1 MDNIDNKYQE
11 ALDYIYSFVDYSLT
25 KQLTYS
31 PEKFNLDRMFRL
43 LELLDHPHKKY
54 PVIHI
59 TGTKGKGSV
68 SAFLASILYQ
78 AGYKVGLYT
87 SPHLIDYTERIQVDG
102 KPIDK
107 ISFLSIL
114 DEIKPAIEKV
124 PEITTFEIT
133 TALAMTVFARQK
145 VDFAVLEVGLGG
157 RLDATNVVDP
167 LVSVI
172 TTVSYDHQAV
182 LGDTLA
188 AIAGEKAGIIKPGRT
203 VVVSNQS
210 TEAYNVIEQ
219 RANELGSPLLSV
231 GKDVHYVSASH
242 SLDGQR
248 FWVWQP
254 HQQGK
259 MDQFLENPDGIAWH
273 PMEYFTPLLGAHQIE
288 NAVTAF
294 LTIQTVRAAGYEISE
309 QAVADGFLNVS
320 WHCRFEVISRNPLIV
335 LDSAHN
341 RDSAQKL
348 RITLDDY
355 LPGKNILLLFGASED
370 KDVHGILVDLLPRV
384 NKVFATQTI
393 HPRAMEASSIVKLV
407 HQMGKPARAIL
418 PFQKAFEEITGM
430 AGPNEAVLVAGSIF
444 LAAAAREVWL
454 DTSGMTKKE

>member
-1 MDNIDNKYQE
+1 MENIEKKYQE

-31 PEKFNLDRMFRL
+31 PEKFNLDRMIQ
-43 LELLDHPHKKY
+43 LLDLIDNPHKKY

-68 SAFLASILYQ
+68 SAFLASILFQ

-87 SPHLIDYTERIQVDG
+87 SPHLIDYTERIQVNG
-102 KPIDK
+102 KPIEK
-107 ISFLSIL
+107 FEFLTVL
-114 DEIKPAIEKV
+114 DELKPAIEKV
-124 PEITTFEIT
+124 SEITTFEIT
-133 TALAMTVFARQK
+133 TALAMMIFSRQQ

-210 TEAYNVIEQ
+210 SEAFKVIEQ
-219 RANELGSPLLSV
+219 RANELGSPLLCVGRDVYSV
-231 GKDVHYVSASH
+231 STNHN
-242 SLDGQR
+242 LDGQR
-248 FWVWQP
+248 FHIWLP
-254 HQQGK
+254 HHQEK
-259 MDQFLENPDGIAWH
+259 MDQFLEDPDDSAWH
-273 PMEYFTPLLGAHQIE
+273 PLEFFTPLMGAHQIE

-294 LTIQTVRAAGYEISE
+294 LTIQTVRAAGYEVSD
-309 QAVADGFLNVS
+309 QAIEAGFLNVS
-320 WHCRFEVISRNPLIV
+320 WHCRFEVISRNPLII

-355 LPGKNILLLFGASED
+355 LPEKSILLLFGVSED
-370 KDVHGILVDLLPRV
+370 KDVRGILVDLLPRV
-384 NKVFATQTI
+384 SKVVATQTI
-393 HPRAMEASSIVKLV
+393 HPRAMEAASIVKLV

-430 AGPNEAVLVAGSIF
+430 AGPNDAVLVAGSIF

-454 DTSGMTKKE
+454 ESSGMINKE

>member
-133 TALAMTVFARQK
+133 TALAMTVFARQE

-210 TEAYNVIEQ
+210 TEAYKVIEQ

-248 FWVWQP
+248 FLVWQP

-384 NKVFATQTI
+384 NKVIATQTI

>member
-43 LELLDHPHKKY
+43 LELLDNPHKKY

-87 SPHLIDYTERIQVDG
+87 SPHLIDYTERIQVGG

-210 TEAYNVIEQ
+210 TEAYKVIEQ

-259 MDQFLENPDGIAWH
+259 MDQFLENPDGITWH

-384 NKVFATQTI
+384 NKVIATQTI

>member
-1 MDNIDNKYQE
+1 
-11 ALDYIYSFVDYSLT
+11 
-25 KQLTYS
+25 
-31 PEKFNLDRMFRL
+31 MFRL

-133 TALAMTVFARQK
+133 TALAMTVFARQE

-210 TEAYNVIEQ
+210 TEAYKVIEQ

-231 GKDVHYVSASH
+231 GKDVLYVSASH

-248 FWVWQP
+248 FLVWQP

-259 MDQFLENPDGIAWH
+259 MDQFLENPDGSVWH
-273 PMEYFTPLLGAHQIE
+273 PMEYITPLLGAHQIE

-384 NKVFATQTI
+384 NKVIATQTI

-454 DTSGMTKKE
+454 DMSGMTKKE

>member
-1 MDNIDNKYQE
+1 MDTIEKRYQD
-11 ALDYIYSFVDYSLT
+11 ALDYLYSFVDYSLT
-25 KQLTYS
+25 RQLTYS
-31 PEKFNLDRMFRL
+31 PEKFNLDRMFQL
-43 LELLDHPHKKY
+43 LALLDNPHKRY
-54 PVIHI
+54 PVLHI

-68 SAFLASILYQ
+68 SAFLASILFQ

-87 SPHLIDYTERIQVDG
+87 SPHLIDYTERIQVNG
-102 KPIDK
+102 KPIEK
-107 ISFLSIL
+107 HEFLTIL

-133 TALAMTVFARQK
+133 TALAMTVFARQE
-145 VDFAVLEVGLGG
+145 VNFAVLEVGLGG

-182 LGDTLA
+182 LGDSLA

-203 VVVSNQS
+203 VIVANQS
-210 TEAYNVIEQ
+210 SEAYTVIEQ
-219 RANELGSPLLSV
+219 RANELGSPMLSV
-231 GKDVHYVSASH
+231 GRDVHSVSVSH
-242 SLDGQR
+242 NLDGQR
-248 FWVWQP
+248 FLIWLP
-254 HQQGK
+254 HQQEK
-259 MDQFLENPDGIAWH
+259 MDQYLENPEGSAWH
-273 PMEYFTPLLGAHQIE
+273 PLEYFTPLLGAHQIE

-294 LTIQTVRAAGYEISE
+294 LTIQSVRSMGYEVPD
-309 QAVADGFLNVS
+309 QAIEAGFLNVS
-320 WHCRFEVISRNPLIV
+320 WHCRFEVISRNPLII

-355 LPGKNILLLFGASED
+355 LPDKNILLLFGASED
-370 KDVHGILVDLLPRV
+370 KDVRGILVDLLPRV
-384 NKVFATQTI
+384 SKVVATQTI
-393 HPRAMEASSIVKLV
+393 HPRAMDASSIVKLV

-430 AGPNEAVLVAGSIF
+430 AGPNDVVLVAGSIF

-454 DTSGMTKKE
+454 ETSGMTKKE